1 MIFGSL
7 SAVSGGFVIVSI
19 PKLLGGSLKSFANA
33 LESKNKGYRTI
44 IVADWVV
51 VGSNIKSQNKNT
63 K

>member
-44 IVADWVV
+44 IVAD
-51 VGSNIKSQNKNT
+51 
-63 K
+63 